1 MKTVLLLVG
10 KTTDK
15 HFQAGMADY
24 ESRIVHYM
32 PFSVVVIPEIK
43 NTRSLSSE
51 QQKQKEGELILKSLS
66 PSDTLILLDEKGLEF
81 TSVDFASWLTKQQQ
95 GSRRLVFCIGG
106 PYGFSSD
113 IYDRANGKI
122 SLSKMTFSHQM
133 VRVIFLEQFYR
144 ACTIM
149 NNEPYHHD

>member
-66 PSDTLILLDEKGLEF
+66 PSDTLILLELKKGL
-81 TSVDFASWLTKQQQ
+81 
-95 GSRRLVFCIGG
+95 I
-106 PYGFSSD
+106 
-113 IYDRANGKI
+113 
-122 SLSKMTFSHQM
+122 
-133 VRVIFLEQFYR
+133 
-144 ACTIM
+144 
-149 NNEPYHHD
+149 